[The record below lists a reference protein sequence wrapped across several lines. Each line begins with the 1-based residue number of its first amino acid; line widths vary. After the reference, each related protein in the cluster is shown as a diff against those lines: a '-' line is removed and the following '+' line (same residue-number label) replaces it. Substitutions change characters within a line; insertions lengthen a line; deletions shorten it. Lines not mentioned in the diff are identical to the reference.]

1 MIENNKVI
9 FLILTTVAALCQYVE
24 SDIEAYSHSLDN
36 IEILSN
42 HCLCQM
48 IGGTYFKKNRYMYGS
63 QTLNMIDQIYLI
75 YIMKAATV
83 MEDGI
88 YVEEFEDA
96 MIKKKVASRSQKVCL
111 VVDHSKFNKKF
122 L

>member
-1 MIENNKVI
+1 
-9 FLILTTVAALCQYVE
+9 
-24 SDIEAYSHSLDN
+24 
-36 IEILSN
+36 
-42 HCLCQM
+42 
-48 IGGTYFKKNRYMYGS
+48 MYGS
-63 QTLNMIDQIYLI
+63 QTLNMIDQIYFDLA
-75 YIMKAATV
+75 YVTATAFM

-96 MIKKKVASRSQKVCL
+96 RLGSKSEVKKFAL